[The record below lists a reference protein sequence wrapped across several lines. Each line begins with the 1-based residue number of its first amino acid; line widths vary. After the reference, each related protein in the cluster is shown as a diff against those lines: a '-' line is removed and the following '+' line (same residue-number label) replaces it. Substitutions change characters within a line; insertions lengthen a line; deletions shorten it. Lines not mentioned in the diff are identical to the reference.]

1 MQIFEK
7 NEWKVTNIMVS
18 FFNTDLKEKKFDA
31 ATIYNYH
38 WLLFLIPK
46 LQLQLQLIQIKTEFI
61 DSLKKWNV
69 HKILQAISRKFIEA
83 AF

>member
-38 WLLFLIPK
+38 WLILLLFLIPK
-46 LQLQLQLIQIKTEFI
+46 LQLIQIKTEFI

-69 HKILQAISRKFIEA
+69 HKILQAISRKLIEA

>member
-38 WLLFLIPK
+38 WSILLLFLIPK
-46 LQLQLQLIQIKTEFI
+46 LQLIQIKTEFI

-69 HKILQAISRKFIEA
+69 NKILQAISRKFIEA